1 MNPTSFEEL
10 NLFYVNVCKALA
22 DPKRILIL
30 YSLDKKP
37 RHVTAL
43 ADDLCIPQSTVSRH
57 LKILKQHSLVISE
70 REGTSVIYTISDHR
84 IIDVLDLMRQV
95 SSDAYSQRST
105 LILSRTHS

>member
-1 MNPTSFEEL
+1 MSRTSLEEL
-10 NLFYVNVCKALA
+10 NLLYVNVCKALA
-22 DPKRILIL
+22 DPKRIMIL
-30 YSLDKKP
+30 YSLDEKP

-43 ADDLCIPQSTVSRH
+43 ADDLRIPQSTVSRH

-70 REGTSVIYTISDHR
+70 REGTSVIYTLSDHR

-105 LILSRTHS
+105 LLFNGKLS